1 MSEAPSRP
9 SGVRHLIIL
18 LLTLMSVLLYL
29 DRFCVSFAGDYIK
42 EDLGLTQTQMS
53 WFQSAFFWTYALSQ
67 VPAGWLAD
75 RFGARLMLSIY
86 VVAWSLFTAQM
97 GLVAG
102 FTMLLFARLMCGI
115 TQAGAY
121 PTAGGVISRWIPLSK
136 RATASAWVGIG
147 GRFGGAMATA
157 LTAVLMILFVPLGTP
172 VEFTDSDLLDAE
184 RLCSRLEAVS
194 EETRNTARS
203 LVLAEVEAE
212 KSGRDDAA
220 KSVWLRL
227 RLRCWLF
234 FASDRLSKLI
244 DEHWRSDKSIEQ
256 IAESITNSLEKK
268 SRDDPV
274 RPAAERVTTELSKPL
289 AQETRSEI
297 AQIGEDFKV
306 RELRGLVAQHR
317 KAWGLK
323 HDLGEQKP
331 KPKLADSDRSDLV
344 KSLNLSLEQVELYD
358 AEAFGK
364 ANLPREGVGYAKRLK
379 ADEKLSPE
387 EMRRFNRL
395 LVEAAYPGEIRK
407 LYGRGWRPVMIV
419 YGLSGVIVAIG
430 IWLVFRERPELHSR
444 VNEAERALIETG
456 RLASAADPASKA
468 GRLPIRPLVTNFSLW
483 CNCANQIG
491 TNIGWVFLVTW
502 LSRYFIEMH
511 SVPILERGMMVMM
524 PNLIGLCGGFL
535 GGRLVDW
542 LLPRIGLK
550 WSRSLPPIITRFIA
564 AGGYG
569 MCLYFAAQPA
579 GSALNSPWAFT
590 AAFCLIYFSV
600 DLGQSA
606 FWAYAQDAG
615 GKYVGSVLGW
625 GNMWGNL
632 GAAFGPLLYN
642 HLLGENPTAAE
653 WNSLFWLGLIAFVFA
668 GVATFGLD
676 ASKPVFVDEPEA
688 IVDSNSTSAN

>member
-1 MSEAPSRP
+1 MSDRILSEPTLDSFESAPRP
-9 SGVRHLIIL
+9 TGVRHWIIL

-42 EDLGLTQTQMS
+42 EDLGLSQTQMS
-53 WFQSAFFWTYALSQ
+53 WFLSVFFWSYALSQ

-121 PTAGGVISRWIPLSK
+121 PTSGGVISHWIPLSK
-136 RATASAWVGIG
+136 RATASAWVGLG
-147 GRFGGAMATA
+147 GRMGGAMAPI
-157 LTAVLMILFVPLGTP
+157 LTAFLMVLFVPVGTP
-172 VEFTDSDLLDAE
+172 VEFTDAD
-184 RLCSRLEAVS
+184 
-194 EETRNTARS
+194 
-203 LVLAEVEAE
+203 VLNAE
-212 KSGRDDAA
+212 KLASKLTANDGPDQKLSDAA
-220 KSVWLRL
+220 KRIIAAVDTGS
-227 RLRCWLF
+227 
-234 FASDRLSKLI
+234 SSLI
-244 DEHWRSDKSIEQ
+244 ALNQ
-256 IAESITNSLEKK
+256 L
-268 SRDDPV
+268 
-274 RPAAERVTTELSKPL
+274 L
-289 AQETRSEI
+289 
-297 AQIGEDFKV
+297 
-306 RELRGLVAQHR
+306 
-317 KAWGLK
+317 
-323 HDLGEQKP
+323 
-331 KPKLADSDRSDLV
+331 DRSDLF
-344 KSLNLSLEQVELYD
+344 D
-358 AEAFGK
+358 EAAFAK
-364 ANLPREGVGYAKRLK
+364 VNLPREGIGYAKKIKDGSELQK
-379 ADEKLSPE
+379 DEL
-387 EMRRFNRL
+387 RRFNRL
-395 LVEAAYPGEIRK
+395 LIEAAFPGEIRK

-419 YGLSGVIVAIG
+419 YGLSGVFVALA
-430 IWLVFRERPELHSR
+430 IWLVFRARPDQHSW
-444 VNEAERALIETG
+444 VNEAERQVIEAG
-456 RLASAADPASKA
+456 RLATAAPSTSQA
-468 GRLPIRPLVTNFSLW
+468 GRLPIMPLLTNFSLW

-491 TNIGWVFLVTW
+491 TNVGWVFLVTW

-511 SVPILERGMMVMM
+511 NVPILERSFLVML
-524 PNLIGLCGGFL
+524 PNLIGMCGGFL

-550 WSRSLPPIITRFIA
+550 WSRSLPPIITRFMA

-569 MCLYFAAQPA
+569 MCLYFASQPV
-579 GSALNSPWAFT
+579 GSTLNSPWAFT

-642 HLLGENPTAAE
+642 HLLGENPTVAE
-653 WNSLFWLGLIAFVFA
+653 WNNLFWLGLIAFVFA

-676 ASKPVFVDEPEA
+676 ASKPVFADAE
-688 IVDSNSTSAN
+688 STETD

>member
-29 DRFCVSFAGDYIK
+29 DRFCVSFAGDYIR
-42 EDLGLTQTQMS
+42 EDLALSQTQMS
-53 WFQSAFFWTYALSQ
+53 WFLSLFFWSYALSQ

-97 GLVAG
+97 GLVSG
-102 FTMLLFARLMCGI
+102 FVMLMFARLMCGM

-147 GRFGGAMATA
+147 GRMGGAMAPI
-157 LTAVLMILFVPLGTP
+157 LTAFLMVLFVPLETP
-172 VEFTDSDLLDAE
+172 VEFTEADLL
-184 RLCSRLEAVS
+184 
-194 EETRNTARS
+194 N
-203 LVLAEVEAE
+203 
-212 KSGRDDAA
+212 
-220 KSVWLRL
+220 
-227 RLRCWLF
+227 
-234 FASDRLSKLI
+234 
-244 DEHWRSDKSIEQ
+244 
-256 IAESITNSLEKK
+256 ES
-268 SRDDPV
+268 
-274 RPAAERVTTELSKPL
+274 
-289 AQETRSEI
+289 
-297 AQIGEDFKV
+297 
-306 RELRGLVAQHR
+306 
-317 KAWGLK
+317 
-323 HDLGEQKP
+323 
-331 KPKLADSDRSDLV
+331 KLADKLTTSESPALLKMTDAALRIRTLYRHEQSTL
-344 KSLNLSLEQVELYD
+344 KSLNELLQQSD
-358 AEAFGK
+358 LFDETAFAK
-364 ANLPREGVGYAKRLK
+364 VNLPREGINYAARFKEGDK
-379 ADEKLSPE
+379 FSSDES
-387 EMRRFNRL
+387 RRFNRL
-395 LVEAAYPGEIRK
+395 LIEAAFPGEIRK
-407 LYGRGWRPVMIV
+407 LYGKGWRPVMIV

-430 IWLVFRERPELHSR
+430 IWLIFRERPELHSR
-444 VNEAERALIETG
+444 VNDAERALIETG
-456 RLASAADPASKA
+456 RLTTAADPASKA
-468 GRLPIRPLVTNFSLW
+468 GRLPIRPLFTNFSLW

-511 SVPILERGMMVMM
+511 SVPILERSVLVMM
-524 PNLIGLCGGFL
+524 PNLVGLCGGFL
-535 GGRLVDW
+535 GGRWVDW

-550 WSRSLPPIITRFIA
+550 WSRSLPPIVTRFIA

-579 GSALNSPWAFT
+579 DSALNSPYAFT

-642 HLLGENPTAAE
+642 YLLGENPSSAE
-653 WNSLFWLGLIAFVFA
+653 WNNLFWLGLIAFVFA

-676 ASKPVFVDEPEA
+676 ASKPVFADEPEA
-688 IVDSNSTSAN
+688 TVDSNSASAN

>member
-42 EDLGLTQTQMS
+42 EDLGLSQTQMS
-53 WFQSAFFWTYALSQ
+53 WFLSVFFWSYALSQ

-75 RFGARLMLSIY
+75 RYGARLMLSIY
-86 VVAWSLFTAQM
+86 VVVWSLFVAQM
-97 GLVAG
+97 GMVAG
-102 FTMLLFARLMCGI
+102 FSMLLFARLMYGI
-115 TQAGAY
+115 AQAGAY
-121 PTAGGVISRWIPLSK
+121 PTAGGVISRWAPLSK
-136 RATASAWVGIG
+136 RATASAWVGLG
-147 GRFGGAMATA
+147 GRIGGAMAPI
-157 LTAVLMILFVPLGTP
+157 LTAFLMVVFVPVGTP
-172 VEFTDSDLLDAE
+172 VEFTESDVLNSTKLESKLGAKSDEEQQQLELSVAAKRIVSLVDHKQSTWAALNSLLD
-184 RLCSRLEAVS
+184 RRDLFDEA
-194 EETRNTARS
+194 AF
-203 LVLAEVEAE
+203 
-212 KSGRDDAA
+212 A
-220 KSVWLRL
+220 KL
-227 RLRCWLF
+227 
-234 FASDRLSKLI
+234 
-244 DEHWRSDKSIEQ
+244 
-256 IAESITNSLEKK
+256 
-268 SRDDPV
+268 
-274 RPAAERVTTELSKPL
+274 
-289 AQETRSEI
+289 
-297 AQIGEDFKV
+297 
-306 RELRGLVAQHR
+306 
-317 KAWGLK
+317 
-323 HDLGEQKP
+323 
-331 KPKLADSDRSDLV
+331 
-344 KSLNLSLEQVELYD
+344 
-358 AEAFGK
+358 
-364 ANLPREGVGYAKRLK
+364 NLPREGIGYAKRFKESGELST
-379 ADEKLSPE
+379 DEL
-387 EMRRFNRL
+387 RRFNRL
-395 LVEAAYPGEIRK
+395 LIEASFPSEIRK

-419 YGLSGVIVAIG
+419 YGLSGVVVAMG
-430 IWLVFRERPELHSR
+430 IWLMFRDRPELHAR
-444 VNEAERALIETG
+444 VNDAERALIETG
-456 RLASAADPASKA
+456 RLTTATNPASQV
-468 GRLPIRPLVTNFSLW
+468 GRLPIRPLFTNFSLW

-511 SVPILERGMMVMM
+511 SVPILERSVLVMM

-550 WSRSLPPIITRFIA
+550 WSRSLPPIITRFVA

-579 GSALNSPWAFT
+579 GSPLNSPYAFT

-653 WNSLFWLGLIAFVFA
+653 WNNLFWLGLIAFVFA
-668 GVATFGLD
+668 GIATFGLD
-676 ASKPVFVDEPEA
+676 ASKPVFVEET
-688 IVDSNSTSAN
+688 N

>member
-29 DRFCVSFAGDYIK
+29 DRFCVSFAGDYIR
-42 EDLGLTQTQMS
+42 EDLALSQTQMS
-53 WFQSAFFWTYALSQ
+53 WFLSLFFWSYALSQ

-97 GLVAG
+97 GLVSG
-102 FTMLLFARLMCGI
+102 FVMLMFARLMCGM

-147 GRFGGAMATA
+147 GRMGGAMAPI
-157 LTAVLMILFVPLGTP
+157 LTAFLMVLFVPLETP
-172 VEFTDSDLLDAE
+172 VEFTEADLLNESKLSEKLAATESPALLKLSDAAL
-184 RLCSRLEAVS
+184 RIQKLYRLE
-194 EETRNTARS
+194 
-203 LVLAEVEAE
+203 
-212 KSGRDDAA
+212 
-220 KSVWLRL
+220 
-227 RLRCWLF
+227 
-234 FASDRLSKLI
+234 
-244 DEHWRSDKSIEQ
+244 Q
-256 IAESITNSLEKK
+256 
-268 SRDDPV
+268 
-274 RPAAERVTTELSKPL
+274 PL
-289 AQETRSEI
+289 LT
-297 AQIGEDFKV
+297 
-306 RELRGLVAQHR
+306 
-317 KAWGLK
+317 
-323 HDLGEQKP
+323 
-331 KPKLADSDRSDLV
+331 
-344 KSLNLSLEQVELYD
+344 SLNELLQRPD
-358 AEAFGK
+358 LFDETAFAK
-364 ANLPREGVGYAKRLK
+364 VNLPREGINYAARFKEGDK
-379 ADEKLSPE
+379 FSSE
-387 EMRRFNRL
+387 ESRRFNRL
-395 LVEAAYPGEIRK
+395 LIEAAFPGEIRK
-407 LYGRGWRPVMIV
+407 LYGKGWRPVMIV

-430 IWLVFRERPELHSR
+430 IWLIFRERPELHSR
-444 VNEAERALIETG
+444 VNDAERALIETG
-456 RLASAADPASKA
+456 RLTTAADPASKA
-468 GRLPIRPLVTNFSLW
+468 GRLPIRPLFTNFSLW

-511 SVPILERGMMVMM
+511 SVPILERSVLVMM

-579 GSALNSPWAFT
+579 GSALNSPYAFT

-653 WNSLFWLGLIAFVFA
+653 WDNLFWLGLIAFVFA

-676 ASKPVFVDEPEA
+676 ASKPVFVEEP
-688 IVDSNSTSAN
+688 N

>member
-42 EDLGLTQTQMS
+42 EDLGLSQTQMS
-53 WFQSAFFWTYALSQ
+53 WFLSLFFWSYALSQ

-102 FTMLLFARLMCGI
+102 FTMLMVARLMCGI

-121 PTAGGVISRWIPLSK
+121 PTAGGVISRWVPLSK
-136 RATASAWVGIG
+136 RATASAWVGLG
-147 GRFGGAMATA
+147 GRLGGAMAPI
-157 LTAVLMILFVPLGTP
+157 LTPFLMIVFVPVGTS
-172 VEFTDSDLLDAE
+172 VEFTDTDM
-184 RLCSRLEAVS
+184 
-194 EETRNTARS
+194 
-203 LVLAEVEAE
+203 
-212 KSGRDDAA
+212 
-220 KSVWLRL
+220 
-227 RLRCWLF
+227 
-234 FASDRLSKLI
+234 LS
-244 DEHWRSDKSIEQ
+244 
-256 IAESITNSLEKK
+256 A
-268 SRDDPV
+268 
-274 RPAAERVTTELSKPL
+274 
-289 AQETRSEI
+289 
-297 AQIGEDFKV
+297 
-306 RELRGLVAQHR
+306 
-317 KAWGLK
+317 
-323 HDLGEQKP
+323 
-331 KPKLADSDRSDLV
+331 PKLAARLTPISETLQQAIEIAAKENSQNQSAADLATTLKKKLTSEAPAAGKHLSKFAYQEMTSVVAGDVALAAEELRRLELQAAVDDVRKSAGVSPGEATRETPAPSSTSTPRSASIAVAELSEFLRTALNGLLNRRDLFDEAVFARV
-344 KSLNLSLEQVELYD
+344 KLER
-358 AEAFGK
+358 EA
-364 ANLPREGVGYAKRLK
+364 VTYAKRQANAASDAPQKRGWLERTWNLCFRREIDK
-379 ADEKLSPE
+379 PLTGDEQ
-387 EMRRFNRL
+387 RRFNRL
-395 LVEAAYPGEIRK
+395 LIEGAFPGEIRK
-407 LYGRGWRPVMIV
+407 LYGRGWRPVMIA

-430 IWLVFRERPELHSR
+430 IWMMFRERPEQHSQ
-444 VNEAERALIETG
+444 VNDAERALIESG
-456 RLASAADPASKA
+456 RLATAADPASKA
-468 GRLPIRPLVTNFSLW
+468 GRLPIRPLFTNFSLW

-511 SVPILERGMMVMM
+511 NVPILERGVLVMM
-524 PNLIGLCGGFL
+524 PNLIGMCGGFL
-535 GGRLVDW
+535 GGRWVDW

-569 MCLYFAAQPA
+569 MCLYFASQPV

-653 WNSLFWLGLIAFVFA
+653 WNNLFWLGLIAFVFA

-676 ASKPVFVDEPEA
+676 ASKPVFVEE
-688 IVDSNSTSAN
+688 TG

>member
-42 EDLGLTQTQMS
+42 EDLGLSQTQMS
-53 WFQSAFFWTYALSQ
+53 WFLSLFFWSYALSQ

-86 VVAWSLFTAQM
+86 VVAWSLFTALM
-97 GLVAG
+97 GLAAG

-121 PTAGGVISRWIPLSK
+121 PTAGGVISRWVPLSK
-136 RATASAWVGIG
+136 RATASAWVGLG
-147 GRFGGAMATA
+147 GRMGGAMAPI
-157 LTAVLMILFVPLGTP
+157 LTAFLMVVFVPVGTS
-172 VEFTDSDLLDAE
+172 VEFT
-184 RLCSRLEAVS
+184 
-194 EETRNTARS
+194 ETDMMSA
-203 LVLAEVEAE
+203 
-212 KSGRDDAA
+212 
-220 KSVWLRL
+220 
-227 RLRCWLF
+227 
-234 FASDRLSKLI
+234 
-244 DEHWRSDKSIEQ
+244 
-256 IAESITNSLEKK
+256 
-268 SRDDPV
+268 
-274 RPAAERVTTELSKPL
+274 
-289 AQETRSEI
+289 
-297 AQIGEDFKV
+297 
-306 RELRGLVAQHR
+306 
-317 KAWGLK
+317 
-323 HDLGEQKP
+323 
-331 KPKLADSDRSDLV
+331 PKLAARLTPISEAIQQAIEIAAEENSPKQSAAELANSLKKKLTSEAAATGKHLSKFAYQELTSVVAGDVALAAEELRRSELQAAIDDVRKSSGVSTGAATREAPTPTSTRPPRSAPIATAELSEILRAAMNGLLDRRDLF
-344 KSLNLSLEQVELYD
+344 D
-358 AEAFGK
+358 EAAFAK
-364 ANLPREGVGYAKRLK
+364 ANLPREALGYAEQSKGSNPLSV
-379 ADEKLSPE
+379 EKQ
-387 EMRRFNRL
+387 RRFNRL
-395 LVEAAYPGEIRK
+395 LIEAAFPGEIRK
-407 LYGRGWRPVMIV
+407 LYGRGWRPVMIA
-419 YGLSGVIVAIG
+419 YGLSGVLIALAI
-430 IWLVFRERPELHSR
+430 WWMFRERPELHPR
-444 VNEAERALIETG
+444 VNNAERELITTG
-456 RLASAADPASKA
+456 RLATAAPTTSKA
-468 GRLPIRPLVTNFSLW
+468 GRLPIRPLFTNFSLW

-511 SVPILERGMMVMM
+511 SVPILERSVLVMM

-535 GGRLVDW
+535 GGRWVDW

-550 WSRSLPPIITRFIA
+550 WSRSLPPIITRFMA

-642 HLLGENPTAAE
+642 SLLGENPTAAE
-653 WNSLFWLGLIAFVFA
+653 WNNLFWLGLIAFVFA
-668 GVATFGLD
+668 GIATFGLD
-676 ASKPVFVDEPEA
+676 ASKPVFAEET
-688 IVDSNSTSAN
+688 N

>member
-1 MSEAPSRP
+1 MSEPAARP
-9 SGVRHLIIL
+9 TGVRHIIVL

-42 EDLGLTQTQMS
+42 EDLGLSQTQMS
-53 WFQSAFFWTYALSQ
+53 WFLSLFFWSYALSQ

-86 VVAWSLFTAQM
+86 VIAWSLFTAQM

-102 FTMLLFARLMCGI
+102 FTMLMFARLMCGI

-121 PTAGGVISRWIPLSK
+121 PTAGGVISRWVPLSK
-136 RATASAWVGIG
+136 RATASAWVGLG
-147 GRFGGAMATA
+147 GRMGGAMAPV
-157 LTAVLMILFVPLGTP
+157 LTAFLMVVFVPVGTP
-172 VEFTDSDLLDAE
+172 VEFTDADVLNASKLDDKLGATTTNDQQKQKLNE
-184 RLCSRLEAVS
+184 
-194 EETRNTARS
+194 
-203 LVLAEVEAE
+203 
-212 KSGRDDAA
+212 AA
-220 KSVWLRL
+220 KRIVEVVDHEVPSLAALNRL
-227 RLRCWLF
+227 L
-234 FASDRLSKLI
+234 
-244 DEHWRSDKSIEQ
+244 
-256 IAESITNSLEKK
+256 
-268 SRDDPV
+268 
-274 RPAAERVTTELSKPL
+274 
-289 AQETRSEI
+289 
-297 AQIGEDFKV
+297 
-306 RELRGLVAQHR
+306 
-317 KAWGLK
+317 
-323 HDLGEQKP
+323 
-331 KPKLADSDRSDLV
+331 DRSDLF
-344 KSLNLSLEQVELYD
+344 D
-358 AEAFGK
+358 EAAFAK
-364 ANLPREGVGYAKRLK
+364 LNLPRESLGYAERLK
-379 ADEKLSPE
+379 ASGELPKDEL
-387 EMRRFNRL
+387 RRFNRL
-395 LVEAAYPGEIRK
+395 LIEATFPGEIRK
-407 LYGRGWRPVMIV
+407 LYGRGWRPVMIA

-430 IWLVFRERPELHSR
+430 IWFVFHERPEQHSR
-444 VNEAERALIETG
+444 VNQAECDLITAG
-456 RLASAADPASKA
+456 RLASAASTNSKA
-468 GRLPIRPLVTNFSLW
+468 GRLPIKPFFTSFSLW

-511 SVPILERGMMVMM
+511 NVPILERGMLVMM
-524 PNLIGLCGGFL
+524 PNLIGMCGGFL
-535 GGRLVDW
+535 GGRWVDW

-550 WSRSLPPIITRFIA
+550 WSRSLPPIITRFMA

-569 MCLYFAAQPA
+569 MCLYFASQPV

-653 WNSLFWLGLIAFVFA
+653 WNNLFWLGLIAFVFA

-676 ASKPVFVDEPEA
+676 ASKPVFAEEPT
-688 IVDSNSTSAN
+688 NSTHGQN

>member
-1 MSEAPSRP
+1 MSKAPSRP
-9 SGVRHLIIL
+9 TGVRHLIVL

-29 DRFCVSFAGDYIK
+29 DRFCVSFAVDYIK
-42 EDLGLTQTQMS
+42 EDLALSQTQVS
-53 WFQSAFFWTYALSQ
+53 WFLSLFFWSYALSQ

-102 FTMLLFARLMCGI
+102 FAMLLFARLMCGI

-147 GRFGGAMATA
+147 GRMGGAMAPV
-157 LTAVLMILFVPLGTP
+157 LTAYLMVVFVPVNKPVDFTANDILDPGRFCARIVPFSDTVIRSVEPESFNKVLKLMTKPSSPTDRFGTLFQETTA
-172 VEFTDSDLLDAE
+172 VADWSEIESVAE
-184 RLCSRLEAVS
+184 EYRLWQIHKRIHDEKAPLPKTTPQTV
-194 EETRNTARS
+194 TL
-203 LVLAEVEAE
+203 LVLGLNRRLNGEEQSPIYDPAE
-212 KSGRDDAA
+212 
-220 KSVWLRL
+220 
-227 RLRCWLF
+227 F
-234 FASDRLSKLI
+234 
-244 DEHWRSDKSIEQ
+244 
-256 IAESITNSLEKK
+256 
-268 SRDDPV
+268 
-274 RPAAERVTTELSKPL
+274 
-289 AQETRSEI
+289 
-297 AQIGEDFKV
+297 
-306 RELRGLVAQHR
+306 
-317 KAWGLK
+317 
-323 HDLGEQKP
+323 P
-331 KPKLADSDRSDLV
+331 KI
-344 KSLNLSLEQVELYD
+344 
-358 AEAFGK
+358 
-364 ANLPREGVGYAKRLK
+364 NLPREAVDYAQRTKNGERLS
-379 ADEKLSPE
+379 DNEL
-387 EMRRFNRL
+387 RRFNRL
-395 LVEAAYPGEIRK
+395 LIEAAFPGEIRK

-419 YGLSGVIVAIG
+419 YGLSGVIVALA
-430 IWLVFRERPELHSR
+430 IWLVFRNRPEEHSG
-444 VNEAERALIETG
+444 VNADERAVIEAG
-456 RLASAADPASKA
+456 RLATAADTASKA
-468 GRLPIRPLVTNFSLW
+468 GRLPIKPLLTNFSLW
-483 CNCANQIG
+483 CNCANQVG

-511 SVPILERGMMVMM
+511 NVPILERGVMVMM

-535 GGRLVDW
+535 GGRWVDW

-569 MCLYFAAQPA
+569 MCLYFASQPV
-579 GSALNSPWAFT
+579 GSTLNSPWAFT

-642 HLLGENPTAAE
+642 YLLGENPSAAE
-653 WNSLFWLGLIAFVFA
+653 WNNLFWLGLIAFVFA
-668 GVATFGLD
+668 GIATFGLD
-676 ASKPVFVDEPEA
+676 ASKPVFARDE
-688 IVDSNSTSAN
+688 VSAP